1 MRMSSTLIHNNIVN
15 SLNKTSELVN
25 MYNSQLLSGKKVQ
38 KISDDPISLTSIM
51 NNRNQLYN
59 MEQYDKN
66 ISTAK
71 SHLQSAEGA
80 LNGISDIILRTQE
93 LLLKGNND
101 TNTEESRESIALEL
115 EELKQQVGVLA
126 NTKFGDYFV
135 FGGMDT
141 KTKPYDTEKG
151 VWNANPNANK
161 SIEVEISKEVFVP
174 LNVDSDGLFNGVA
187 TEKNIFDFFTEA
199 ITNIRNG
206 NGDKLT
212 ERLSEL
218 NNIQNRVLKT
228 ISGIGAT
235 INRIDIVKSKNEDF
249 KLSINEDLSNKQDV
263 DIQELY
269 INLTSAKMSY
279 QAGASVAAKIM
290 QQSLLDFIK

>member
-1 MRMSSTLIHNNIVN
+1 MRMSSTLIHNNIVS

-25 MYNSQLLSGKKVQ
+25 KYNSQLLSGKKVQ
-38 KISDDPISLTSIM
+38 KISDDPIALTSIM

-141 KTKPYDTEKG
+141 KTKPYDTENG
-151 VWNANPNANK
+151 VWAANQNANK
-161 SIEVEISKEVFVP
+161 AIEVEISKEVFVP
-174 LNVDSDGLFNGVA
+174 LNIDSDGLFNGVA
-187 TEKNIFDFFTEA
+187 TEKNIFEFFTEA
-199 ITNIRNG
+199 ITNMRA
-206 NGDKLT
+206 GDGDELT

-279 QAGASVAAKIM
+279 QAGASVAAKII